1 MSKVSLAI
9 ETEKA
14 GLKQVLLWR
23 KLGKRSVLPTAVLI
37 CCTLATSPYWKGP
50 GNIVTALW
58 LGLIAI
64 NRLLN

>member
-23 KLGKRSVLPTAVLI
+23 KLGKKVGFTNGCLI
-37 CCTLATSPYWKGP
+37 SFAPWPHRLIGKVQGTL
-50 GNIVTALW
+50 
-58 LGLIAI
+58 
-64 NRLLN
+64 

>member
-23 KLGKRSVLPTAVLI
+23 KLGKKIGFTNGCFDLLHPDHEAELTATLEVEKPTDQPI
-37 CCTLATSPYWKGP
+37 DGSSIPLA
-50 GNIVTALW
+50 
-58 LGLIAI
+58 
-64 NRLLN
+64 